1 MVRPVFRPVFRI
13 KTINSIASRGL
24 EVFPAGR
31 FEHGPDLSQPHAILL
46 RSHSL
51 HGAAIEAD
59 LLAVARAGAGV
70 NNIPV
75 ADYGK
80 LGVVVFNTPGANAN
94 AVKELVAA
102 GLLLSSRDIVGGMNY
117 VQSLQGMSDPMVL
130 AQKLEQEKKRFA
142 GSEVAG
148 KTLGVIGLG
157 AIGSL
162 VANLALELGMKV
174 AGFDPAISVE
184 SAWRLSSR
192 VEKMDSLEALL
203 AVSDFISLHVP
214 AIAQTR
220 HLLNAE
226 SLQKCRPG
234 TRLLNFAREE
244 IVDPQ
249 AVIAALDSGR
259 LGAYVT
265 DFPIPELL
273 GRKDVILLP
282 HIGASTV
289 EAEENCA
296 VMAAEQLVDFL
307 ENGNIVNSV
316 NFPQT
321 RMRRN
326 GGYRI
331 TFSNDNVPRVLGGVL
346 SILADQN
353 INVVDMV
360 NKSRGDLAY
369 NIIDVETAPG
379 AETLA
384 AIARTDG
391 VIRVRMV

>member
-1 MVRPVFRPVFRI
+1 MFRI
-13 KTINSIASRGL
+13 RTFNQIARRGL
-24 EVFPAGR
+24 DVFPAGR
-31 FEHGPDLSQPHAILL
+31 FEVGPELAEPQAILL

-51 HGAAIEAD
+51 HGATWD
-59 LLAVARAGAGV
+59 SNLLAVARAGAGV
-70 NNIPV
+70 NNIPT
-75 ADYGK
+75 AELGK
-80 LGVVVFNTPGANAN
+80 RGVVVFNTPGANAN

-102 GLLLSSRDIVGGMNY
+102 GLLLSSRNILGGMNY
-117 VQSLQGMSDPMVL
+117 VQSLKGLNDPQQL
-130 AQKLEQEKKRFA
+130 AEKLEQEKKRFA
-142 GSEVAG
+142 GSEIAG
-148 KTLGVIGLG
+148 KTLGVVGLG

-162 VANLALELGMKV
+162 VANMALELGMHV

-192 VEKMDSLEALL
+192 VEKMDSLDALL
-203 AVSDFISLHVP
+203 GVADFISLHVP
-214 AIAQTR
+214 AVAQTH

-226 SLQKCRPG
+226 NLQKTRRG
-234 TRLLNFAREE
+234 ARLLNFAREE
-244 IVDPQ
+244 IVDLQ
-249 AVIAALDSGR
+249 AVTAALDAGLLS
-259 LGAYVT
+259 AYVT
-265 DFPIPELL
+265 DFPVPELL
-273 GRKDVILLP
+273 GREDVLLLP

-326 GGYRI
+326 GGFRI

-353 INVVDMV
+353 INVLDMV
-360 NKSRGDLAY
+360 NKSRADLAY

-379 AETLA
+379 TDVLQ
-384 AIARTDG
+384 AIGRADG
-391 VIRVRMV
+391 VIRVRQV

>member
-1 MVRPVFRPVFRI
+1 MFRVRTFNR
-13 KTINSIASRGL
+13 IASRGL
-24 EVFPAGR
+24 DAFPAGR
-31 FEHGPDLSQPHAILL
+31 FEVGPDVDQPHALLL

-51 HGAAIEAD
+51 HGAEIGPE

-75 ADYGK
+75 ADYGRK
-80 LGVVVFNTPGANAN
+80 GVVVFNTPGANAN

-102 GLLLSSRDIVGGMNY
+102 GLLLSSRNILGGMNY
-117 VQSLQGMSDPMVL
+117 VQSLNAIHDPKVL
-130 AQKLEQEKKRFA
+130 AQQLEAEKKRFA
-142 GSEVAG
+142 GSEIAG
-148 KTLGVIGLG
+148 KTLGVVGLG

-162 VANLALELGMKV
+162 VANMALELGMHV

-203 AVSDFISLHVP
+203 GCADFISLHVP
-214 AIAQTR
+214 AIEQTR

-226 SLQKCRPG
+226 NLKKMKPG
-234 TRLLNFAREE
+234 ARLLNFAREE
-244 IVDPQ
+244 VVDAQ
-249 AVIAALDSGR
+249 AVIAALDSGT
-259 LGAYVT
+259 LSAYVT
-265 DFPIPELL
+265 DFPLPELL
-273 GRKDVILLP
+273 GRENVLLLP

-296 VMAAEQLVDFL
+296 VMAAEQLTDFL
-307 ENGNIVNSV
+307 LNGNIVNSV

-326 GGYRI
+326 GGFRI
-331 TFSNDNVPRVLGGVL
+331 TFANDNVPRVLGGVL
-346 SILADQN
+346 SILADHD
-353 INVVDMV
+353 INVLDMV

-369 NIIDVETAPG
+369 NIIDVETEPDA
-379 AETLA
+379 AILA
-384 AIARTDG
+384 AIARSDG

>member
-1 MVRPVFRPVFRI
+1 MFRI
-13 KTINSIASRGL
+13 KTFNRIASRGL
-24 EVFPAGR
+24 EIFPADR
-31 FEHGPDLSQPHAILL
+31 FEVGPEVSQPHALVL
-46 RSHSL
+46 RSHKL
-51 HGAAIEAD
+51 HGAEIEPG

-80 LGVVVFNTPGANAN
+80 KGVVVFNTPGANAN

-102 GLLLSSRDIVGGMNY
+102 GLFLSSRNIVGGLNY
-117 VQSLQGMSDPMVL
+117 VQSLKGIIDPLEL
-130 AQKLEQEKKRFA
+130 AQRLEQEKKRFA
-142 GSEVAG
+142 GQEVAG
-148 KTLGVIGLG
+148 KTLGVVGLG

-162 VANLALELGMKV
+162 VANMALELGMRV
-174 AGFDPAISVE
+174 AGYDPAISVE

-192 VEKMDSLEALL
+192 VEKMDSLDALL
-203 AVSDFISLHVP
+203 GVSDFISLHVP
-214 AIAQTR
+214 AIKQTH

-226 SLQKCRPG
+226 SLAKTRPG
-234 TRLLNFAREE
+234 ARLLNFAREE

-249 AVIAALDSGR
+249 AVLDALDSGQ
-259 LGAYVT
+259 LSAYVT
-265 DFPIPELL
+265 DFPSPELL
-273 GRKDVILLP
+273 GREDVLLLP
-282 HIGASTV
+282 HIGASTL

-326 GGYRI
+326 GGFRI
-331 TFSNDNVPRVLGGVL
+331 TFANENVPRVLGAVL
-346 SILADQN
+346 SILADHDL
-353 INVVDMV
+353 NVLDMV

-369 NIIDVETAPG
+369 NIIDVETAP
-379 AETLA
+379 AENIIQD
-384 AIARTDG
+384 IARADG

>member
-1 MVRPVFRPVFRI
+1 MFRI
-13 KTINSIASRGL
+13 RTFNQIAARGL
-24 EVFPAGR
+24 DVFPAGR
-31 FEHGPDLSQPHAILL
+31 FELGANVAAPHAVLL

-51 HGAAIEAD
+51 HGAAIEPQ

-80 LGVVVFNTPGANAN
+80 KGVVVFNTPGANAN

-117 VQSLQGMSDPMVL
+117 VQSLQGITDPLVL

-203 AVSDFISLHVP
+203 AASDFISLHVP
-214 AIAQTR
+214 AVAQTR

-234 TRLLNFAREE
+234 ARLLNFAREE
-244 IVDPQ
+244 IVDPE
-249 AVIAALDSGR
+249 AVISALESGR
-259 LGAYVT
+259 LAAYVT

-296 VMAAEQLVDFL
+296 VMAAEQLVDFM

-331 TFSNDNVPRVLGGVL
+331 TFSNDNVPRVLGAVL
-346 SILADQN
+346 STLADQN

-384 AIARTDG
+384 AIARADG

>member
-1 MVRPVFRPVFRI
+1 MLPHVFRVR
-13 KTINSIASRGL
+13 TINSIAQRGL
-24 EVFPAGR
+24 DVFPPAR
-31 FEHGPDLSQPHAILL
+31 FAHGPELPDPHAILL

-51 HGAAIEAD
+51 HGVAIAPG

-80 LGVVVFNTPGANAN
+80 HGVVVFNTPGANAN

-117 VQSLQGMSDPMVL
+117 VQSLQGMHDGSAL

-203 AVSDFISLHVP
+203 AVSDFITLHVP
-214 AIAQTR
+214 AIEQTR

-226 SLQKCRPG
+226 TLQKCRRG
-234 TRLLNFAREE
+234 ARLLNFAREE
-244 IVDPQ
+244 IVDAD

-259 LGAYVT
+259 LAAYVT
-265 DFPIPELL
+265 DFPIPGLL

-307 ENGNIVNSV
+307 DNGNIVNSV

-326 GGYRI
+326 GGFRI

-353 INVVDMV
+353 INVLDMV

-379 AETLA
+379 DAALA

>member
-1 MVRPVFRPVFRI
+1 MFRI
-13 KTINSIASRGL
+13 RTINSIARRGL

-31 FEHGPDLSQPHAILL
+31 FEHGPDLPDPHAILL

-51 HGAAIEAD
+51 HGAAIAPG

-75 ADYGK
+75 ADYGRH
-80 LGVVVFNTPGANAN
+80 GVVVFNTPGANAN

-117 VQSLQGMSDPMVL
+117 VQSLQGLSDPAAL

-148 KTLGVIGLG
+148 KTLGVVGLG

-203 AVSDFISLHVP
+203 GVSDFITLHVP
-214 AIAQTR
+214 AIEQTR

-226 SLQKCRPG
+226 NLRKCRMG

-244 IVDPQ
+244 IVDPE
-249 AVIAALDSGR
+249 AVIAALDAGR
-259 LGAYVT
+259 LAAYVT

-307 ENGNIVNSV
+307 DNGNIVNSV

-326 GGYRI
+326 GGFRI

-353 INVVDMV
+353 INVLDMV

-369 NIIDVETAPG
+369 NIIDVETDPG

-384 AIARTDG
+384 AIAKADG

>member
-1 MVRPVFRPVFRI
+1 MFRI
-13 KTINSIASRGL
+13 RTFNQIATRGL
-24 EVFPAGR
+24 EAFPAGR
-31 FEHGPDLSQPHAILL
+31 FELGADVVEPHAVLL

-51 HGAAIEAD
+51 HGTAIEPQ

-75 ADYGK
+75 VEYGK
-80 LGVVVFNTPGANAN
+80 KGVVVFNTPGANAN

-117 VQSLQGMSDPMVL
+117 VQSLQGITDPLVL

-203 AVSDFISLHVP
+203 GVSDFISLHVP
-214 AIAQTR
+214 AIDQTR

-244 IVDPQ
+244 IVDPE
-249 AVIAALDSGR
+249 AVIAALDGGR
-259 LGAYVT
+259 LAAYVT
-265 DFPIPELL
+265 DFPISELL
-273 GRKDVILLP
+273 GREDVILLP

-331 TFSNDNVPRVLGGVL
+331 TFANDNVPRVLGAVL
-346 SILADQN
+346 SILADHD
-353 INVVDMV
+353 INVLDMV

-369 NIIDVETAPG
+369 NIIDVETRPG
-379 AETLA
+379 DDILS
-384 AIARTDG
+384 AITRADG
-391 VIRVRMV
+391 VIRTRMV